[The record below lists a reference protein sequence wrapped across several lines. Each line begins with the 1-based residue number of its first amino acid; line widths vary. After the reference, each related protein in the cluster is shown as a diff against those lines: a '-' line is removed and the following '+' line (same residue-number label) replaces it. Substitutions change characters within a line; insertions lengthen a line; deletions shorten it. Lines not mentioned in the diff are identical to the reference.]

1 MKLLTAVCV
10 FSFLAAA
17 LAACGNPAPPDPAY
31 DRWHGD
37 TYRGSDGGGGGG
49 GGGGM

>member
-49 GGGGM
+49 M